1 MATLSVH
8 LGLASMSSFI
18 RQNGSLATSKNEEF
32 DMEITSWVWTEL
44 ASPQAKTWQLNTGKD
59 NTERLGKLSLWWNL
73 KLCHVWPVGSQ
84 VEMVEFVPRGCP
96 VWQTPKSRG
105 FLFTFRVSCNN
116 CPGFAVCCLRGEE
129 VWAKTWV
136 SRISYVM
143 GLSYE
148 CVLTVKERMDVR
160 HPS

>member
-8 LGLASMSSFI
+8 LGLASMSSFSKTDPSQLL
-18 RQNGSLATSKNEEF
+18 RMKSLIWKSLVE
-32 DMEITSWVWTEL
+32 VWTEL
-44 ASPQAKTWQLNTGKD
+44 ASPQAKTWQLITGKD

-96 VWQTPKSRG
+96 VWQIPKSRG

-129 VWAKTWV
+129 VWDKTRV
-136 SRISYVM
+136 PRISYVM
-143 GLSYE
+143 GCSYE